1 MTYCTVQ
8 VPGAGVDYVS
18 VHVSGAGVDQVAV
31 QVPGAGVEAAP
42 GFRPLPPPL
51 PTSGAHHPRASQSST
66 TIEAV

>member
-8 VPGAGVDYVS
+8 
-18 VHVSGAGVDQVAV
+18 VSGAGVDQVAV

-51 PTSGAHHPRASQSST
+51 PTTPAPHSPAQQ
-66 TIEAV
+66 